1 MKQYNPEL
9 QQKLEAYISEVG
21 SQSKAA
27 DDIGYSTG
35 TLSTYRQGKYNGDV
49 EKLENRLQEF
59 FDLKTEAKTL
69 YMSPDYVPTS
79 ISEGVYS
86 TIRMCHLKGGL
97 ADECG
102 DAGIGKTKA
111 AQRYAAEYPS
121 SAIYVIVNPCVSSL
135 NAFLKLLCRRLKLP
149 IGRKDDM
156 WMEIDEALR
165 GGRKVLIIDEAQH
178 LPIKTIEAIRAFTDS
193 NPELG
198 VTLIGNPETVTTG
211 RSRPAFAQIRN
222 RTKLVNI
229 RRTLEVTKNDIK
241 LLFPALA
248 DSGQEKEIELL
259 HTIARSEQGIRGAV
273 NLYSNAK
280 DNENTTYQGILEMA
294 KAMKIVTY

>member
-9 QQKLEAYISEVG
+9 QQKLEEYITEVG

-27 DDIGYSTG
+27 GNIGYSTG
-35 TLSTYRQGKYNGDV
+35 TLSTYRKGAYNGDV
-49 EKLENRLQEF
+49 EKFENRLREF
-59 FDLKTEAKTL
+59 FGLKDEAKML
-69 YMSPDYVPTS
+69 YVSPDYVPTS
-79 ISEGVYS
+79 ISEGVYA
-86 TIRMCHLKGGL
+86 TVRMCHLKGGL

-111 AQRYAAEYPS
+111 ALKYAAEYPG
-121 SAIYVIVNPCVSSL
+121 SAVYVTVNPCVSSL
-135 NAFLKLLCRRLKLP
+135 NAFLKLLCRQLKLP
-149 IGRKDDM
+149 TGRKDDM

-178 LPIKTIEAIRAFTDS
+178 LPIKTIEAIRAFTD
-193 NPELG
+193 NNAELG
-198 VTLIGNPETVTTG
+198 VALIGNPETVTNG

-229 RRTLEVTKNDIK
+229 RRTLEVTKEDIRM
-241 LLFPALA
+241 LFPALA
-248 DSGQEKEIELL
+248 NAGQEKEIELL
-259 HTIARSEQGIRGAV
+259 HTVARSEQGIRGAV

-280 DNENTTYQGILEMA
+280 DNENTTYQGLMEMA
-294 KAMKIVTY
+294 KTMKIIAY